1 MAERPGVLVSACV
14 LGAHVRYHGGAATV
28 EHPVLQRWREEGR
41 IVGVCP
47 EVAGGLPSPRPP
59 AEIRRL
65 RVTTRDGRDVTPAFE
80 AGAAVAVGVAR
91 ELGIRV
97 AVLKS
102 RSPSCGTGQV
112 YDGSFSGR
120 LVDGDGITAA
130 ALRRE
135 GVQVFDEFHLDA
147 ADAALS
153 ALEDDGTGV
162 LGGGRRYTNPQSGD
176 ANERSE

>member
-1 MAERPGVLVSACV
+1 MTARVLVSACL
-14 LGAHVRYHGGAATV
+14 LGAEVRHHGGAATV
-28 EHPVLQRWREEGR
+28 EHPVLRRWREEGR

-47 EVAGGLPSPRPP
+47 ELAGGLPTPRAP
-59 AEIRRL
+59 AEIRGL
-65 RVTTRDGRDVTPAFE
+65 RVIAKNGNDVTDALR
-80 AGAAVAVGVAR
+80 AGADVAIAMAR

-120 LVDGDGITAA
+120 LVTGDGVTAA

-135 GVQVFDEFHLDA
+135 GVEVFDERQLEE
-147 ADAALS
+147 ADAALCR
-153 ALEDDGTGV
+153 T
-162 LGGGRRYTNPQSGD
+162 
-176 ANERSE
+176 

>member
-1 MAERPGVLVSACV
+1 VTARVLVSACL
-14 LGAHVRYHGGAATV
+14 LGAEVRHHGGAATV
-28 EHPVLQRWREEGR
+28 EHPVLRRWREEGR

-47 EVAGGLPSPRPP
+47 ELAGGLPTPRAP
-59 AEIRRL
+59 AEIRGL
-65 RVTTRDGRDVTPAFE
+65 RVIAKNGNDVTDALR
-80 AGAAVAVGVAR
+80 AGADVAIAMAR

-120 LVDGDGITAA
+120 LVTGDGVTAA

-135 GVQVFDEFHLDA
+135 GVEVFDETQLEE
-147 ADAALS
+147 ADAALCR
-153 ALEDDGTGV
+153 T
-162 LGGGRRYTNPQSGD
+162 
-176 ANERSE
+176 